1 MNKNPKVALVHDW
14 LVNPGGSERV
24 LESLSVIYP
33 EAPIYTLVYDPSN
46 FKSSPISNRKVF
58 TSKLNKLPFARTGY
72 RAYIPLMPFAIE
84 QFDLREFEIIISSS
98 HAVAHGILPRPN
110 QLHINYI
117 HSPAR
122 YAWHQYHDYL
132 ANRRIGRVKKW
143 LSRPMLHYLRL
154 WDFAAAARVD
164 YFVANSK
171 WTAATVMRAYRRNAD
186 VIYPPIMLNNFDHA
200 QDRENYYITVSRL
213 VPYKRMD
220 LIVKAFSKLGY
231 PLVIVGD
238 GPERRFL
245 TSIASPNI
253 RFCGDLPDIEVAKL
267 LGKAK
272 AFVFAAEEDF
282 GIALVEAQAAGCPII
297 TFRGGGALE
306 TVIEGKT
313 GIFFDE
319 QEQLSLEE
327 AAERFELDAYSFD
340 GEVIRENAERFSHK
354 KFELDFSK
362 YVGKKW
368 LDFYS
373 NLDQGV

>member
-1 MNKNPKVALVHDW
+1 MGYCTRGRGVIVFENKPRVALLHDW

-24 LESLSVIYP
+24 LESFSVIYP

-58 TSKLNKLPFARTGY
+58 TSKLNRLPFARTGY

-132 ANRRIGRVKKW
+132 DNRRIGRVKKW
-143 LSRPMLHYLRL
+143 LSRPTLHYLRL

-220 LIVKAFSKLGY
+220 LIVKAFSELGY

-272 AFVFAAEEDF
+272 AFVCAAEEDV
-282 GIALVEAQAAGCPII
+282 GIALVEAQAGGCPI
-297 TFRGGGALE
+297 
-306 TVIEGKT
+306 V
-313 GIFFDE
+313 
-319 QEQLSLEE
+319 
-327 AAERFELDAYSFD
+327 
-340 GEVIRENAERFSHK
+340 
-354 KFELDFSK
+354 
-362 YVGKKW
+362 
-368 LDFYS
+368 
-373 NLDQGV
+373 